1 MKVLSAGEFQN
12 KVADSLVRHRSILD
26 TLSKLQESSAK
37 VNRNVFKAVTCC
49 GCLSIKAQKQAF
61 PPDVALKDCMKHL
74 DSHLEGALCEECRE
88 VIAEDLFDNLF
99 YIAALCHLL
108 GYNLETL
115 LEKGANKLNT
125 LGYFNMY

>member
-1 MKVLSAGEFQN
+1 MKVVSAGEFQN

-37 VNRNVFKAVTCC
+37 VNRNVFKAVTSC
-49 GCLSIKAQKQAF
+49 GCLSIKAQKQSF
-61 PPDVALKDCMKHL
+61 PTDVALKDCMKHL
-74 DSHLEGALCEECRE
+74 NSHLEGTLCEDCRD
-88 VIAEDLFDNLF
+88 VISENLVDNLF

-108 GYNLETL
+108 DYNMESL